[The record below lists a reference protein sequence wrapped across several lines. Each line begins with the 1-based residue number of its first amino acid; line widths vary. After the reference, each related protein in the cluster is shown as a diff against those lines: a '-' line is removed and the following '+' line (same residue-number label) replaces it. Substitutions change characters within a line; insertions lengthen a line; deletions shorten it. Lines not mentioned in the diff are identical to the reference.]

1 MDSIQNTT
9 LFDEVTVT
17 GGSLRRNEESIA
29 MKTHHEDSLY
39 NNNQNSV
46 QFNLVSPRLSQDQAA
61 SLKDPPP

>member
-39 NNNQNSV
+39 NNNQ
-46 QFNLVSPRLSQDQAA
+46 
-61 SLKDPPP
+61 